1 MPLIRS
7 KWNNAD
13 QNISSFGEIA
23 RQDDEYIYSTIN
35 DDRIEKEDIS
45 TIKIPLSYFIYPE
58 PVLNRLILRALKN
71 IKVNKDLEKK
81 HLSAIVNLAHNQDN
95 GTKLNLPNKLS
106 AIKEYDF
113 ITFTNALVEPEPL
126 EIPFSLGKIDIP
138 NFGVIETEKIRK
150 NNDTPFDHFIDV
162 KKLPKKAVWRF
173 KEEGDVFTKFGGGTK
188 SLSDYLID
196 IKVPQRL
203 RKTLPV
209 LAVDNEVLI
218 VAGYQI
224 SDKLKTDDTTKTM
237 YGINAVKFTY

>member
-1 MPLIRS
+1 MYKLYI
-7 KWNNAD
+7 KNFVFID
-13 QNISSFGEIA
+13 TENI
-23 RQDDEYIYSTIN
+23 T
-35 DDRIEKEDIS
+35 
-45 TIKIPLSYFIYPE
+45 
-58 PVLNRLILRALKN
+58 
-71 IKVNKDLEKK
+71 
-81 HLSAIVNLAHNQDN
+81 
-95 GTKLNLPNKLS
+95 
-106 AIKEYDF
+106 
-113 ITFTNALVEPEPL
+113 
-126 EIPFSLGKIDIP
+126 
-138 NFGVIETEKIRK
+138 K

-218 VAGYQI
+218 VAVYQI